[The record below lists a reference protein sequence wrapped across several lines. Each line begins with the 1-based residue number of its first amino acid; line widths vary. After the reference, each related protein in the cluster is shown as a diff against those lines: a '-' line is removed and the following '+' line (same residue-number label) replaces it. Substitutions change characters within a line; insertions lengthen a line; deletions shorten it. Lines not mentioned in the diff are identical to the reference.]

1 MRKFLLFF
9 LMLAFIFSANAQIS
23 DSETKLAMNLA
34 GNNKSV
40 IGLSQNDL
48 DNSIVA
54 NTYVIPGT
62 NIRMLYL
69 QQSYQGIPVYN
80 QLNVLAFKNDQLV
93 SKTGSRIAMIEQRAN
108 KISPVPAVSSESALQ
123 TAMAECK
130 LNAAITIVPQKITS
144 KGKKIEY
151 GNLNVSVEKITA
163 ELIWLPVDD
172 GNEMKLAW
180 QIFIAPL
187 TSSDYWLIRVDAA
200 TNKIINKQNLT
211 VYCNWDKKDHSI
223 EEHINKHVT
232 NEKIKNYV
240 QLIEKKKEFKI
251 YQPFVVNNS
260 SYRVIPYPAESP
272 IHPGGGHALR
282 TNPWTL
288 APGNSTSLGWHNDGT
303 TSYSNTRG
311 NNVYAYEDRNA
322 DNLPGLSANSST
334 AQPDLTFDFTPDY
347 NLEPVITTPSPNQQF
362 NTTNLFYWNNL
373 VHDLAYIYGF
383 TESARNFQNDN
394 QGRGG
399 AGADYVLAE
408 AQDGSGTNNA
418 NFSTPADGGRG
429 RMQMYLW
436 TAPTPDRDGDVDNGI
451 VIHEYTHGISNRMT
465 SSGSGCLS
473 NIEQMGEGWSDYFAL
488 MMTHDWTSA
497 LPGDG
502 FSKPRGIG
510 TYALNQPITGLG
522 IRQYRYTTDMSVNP
536 LTYGN
541 LSTVAVPH
549 GVGTIW
555 CTALWDMTWEIIQTA
570 GINPSLHNIGA
581 NGGNAI
587 ALKLVTE
594 GLRLQPCS
602 PGFIDGRDAILQAD
616 ALFFGGQF
624 NCAIMNA
631 FARRGMGVGA
641 SQGSSNSRT
650 DQILSFVGCTPGTCN
665 TPDGLTSSAI
675 TTSSATVSWNAV
687 SGADSYDVDYRKN
700 ADALWIN
707 AATATTA
714 TTVNLTGLSAST
726 LYDWQ
731 VRTNCTSSSSAYSQ
745 AQFTTATPPS
755 GCPGPYDVAT
765 NGTTGGAALL
775 PLNTD
780 VKGTINPAADNDYYR
795 FQITTGG
802 TITVSLTTLPAN
814 YQLDLLNAGGTRIG
828 RSTNN
833 GTASESINVTV
844 ATGDYYARVYPKGS
858 ASNTTLCYTLKV
870 TTGTATISEE
880 QIIVNNRINVY
891 PNPVSK
897 IVTINISDII
907 GQADIRVFDMYGRMV
922 VQKNT
927 KQSSTRL
934 DVSSFTAG
942 VYLIKVKMNGKE
954 SNLKIVKE

>member
-1 MRKFLLFF
+1 
-9 LMLAFIFSANAQIS
+9 
-23 DSETKLAMNLA
+23 
-34 GNNKSV
+34 
-40 IGLSQNDL
+40 
-48 DNSIVA
+48 
-54 NTYVIPGT
+54 
-62 NIRMLYL
+62 
-69 QQSYQGIPVYN
+69 
-80 QLNVLAFKNDQLV
+80 LV
-93 SKTGSRIAMIEQRAN
+93 
-108 KISPVPAVSSESALQ
+108 
-123 TAMAECK
+123 
-130 LNAAITIVPQKITS
+130 
-144 KGKKIEY
+144 
-151 GNLNVSVEKITA
+151 
-163 ELIWLPVDD
+163 
-172 GNEMKLAW
+172 
-180 QIFIAPL
+180 
-187 TSSDYWLIRVDAA
+187 
-200 TNKIINKQNLT
+200 
-211 VYCNWDKKDHSI
+211 
-223 EEHINKHVT
+223 
-232 NEKIKNYV
+232 
-240 QLIEKKKEFKI
+240 
-251 YQPFVVNNS
+251 
-260 SYRVIPYPAESP
+260 
-272 IHPGGGHALR
+272 

-288 APGNSTSLGWHNDGT
+288 APGNSTSLGWHNDG
-303 TSYSNTRG
+303 SVIYESSRG

-334 AQPDLTFDFTPDY
+334 AQPDLTFNFTPDY

-394 QGRGG
+394 LSRGG

-408 AQDGSGTNNA
+408 AQDGGGTNNA

-451 VIHEYTHGISNRMT
+451 IIHEYTHGISNRMT
-465 SSGSGCLS
+465 GSGSGCLS
-473 NIEQMGEGWSDYFAL
+473 NAEQMGEGWSDYFAL
-488 MMTHDWTSA
+488 MMTHDWATA

-616 ALFFGGQF
+616 ALFFGGTF

-665 TPDGLTSSAI
+665 TPAGLTSSAI
-675 TTSSATVSWNAV
+675 TTNSATVSWNAV
-687 SGADSYDVDYRKN
+687 SGANSYDVDYKKN
-700 ADALWIN
+700 TDALWTN

-714 TTVNLTGLSAST
+714 TSVNLTGLSSST

-731 VRTNCTSSSSAYSQ
+731 VRTNCASSSSAYSQ
-745 AQFTTATPPS
+745 SQFTTATPPS
-755 GCPGPYDVAT
+755 ACPGPYDLAT
-765 NGTTGGAALL
+765 NGTTAGAALI

-814 YQLDLLNAGGTRIG
+814 YQLDLLNAGGSRIG

-833 GTASESINVTV
+833 GTANESISITV
-844 ATGDYYARVYPKGS
+844 AAGDYFARVYPKGN
-858 ASNTTLCYTLKV
+858 ASNTTLCYTLRV
-870 TTGTATISEE
+870 TTGTATLSDEN
-880 QIIVNNRINVY
+880 IIVNNRINVY

-897 IVTINISDII
+897 IVTINIPDII

-927 KQSSTRL
+927 NQSRTRL

-942 VYLIKVKMNGKE
+942 VYLIKIKMNGKE